1 MSLCIGCMREIADN
15 IVCPHCSFDNTRQ
28 QSAPLLPYG
37 TVLEKR
43 YIIGKEV
50 EINSESTRYIAF
62 DREISERVYI
72 REFLPAGYITRE
84 PMKAKV
90 SVDSSKLEAY
100 EKLLS
105 DFEQMFSFLST
116 ISDMSAMN
124 EIYAM
129 FRANNTCYVVEK
141 CEDLISFEEYIAHNN
156 GHIEW
161 EDARPLFMP
170 VVSLLETLHKNG
182 YGHYAVSPSNIYITR
197 SGKAVIF
204 GFASA
209 AARKKGSYLKPQ
221 LISGCAAPEQY
232 ENNFP
237 IDAIT
242 DIYGFTATLFFALT
256 GSLPQNAKE
265 RLNDGVL
272 LMNTNTVK
280 RLPPH
285 VVTAL
290 ASGLQVKRENRIT
303 DFMELRSQLSVAP
316 AVKAI
321 QDEISRTASMATT
334 VKPKK
339 KHHGMTPISIFIISL
354 VVSLVACMFIG
365 YAILDAKYPNEVKND
380 PTSSTEASRPVD
392 TNPPPVSEP
401 GWDGPVLEDYSG
413 QNFENVS
420 KMLLQDY
427 NITCYM
433 QAYSDSRDGYSDE
446 IEEGCIISQNLP
458 EGTPINTDEGM
469 VIMFKVS
476 KGYLD
481 TELPDVEGYSLKSAT
496 EMLTDMGYVVYVDSK
511 GEASKEVDKDD
522 VVRYRDYEAG
532 DEVPLNAEIY
542 LVLSLG
548 DVKTTEPSTAAE

>member
-15 IVCPHCSFDNTRQ
+15 VICPHCSFDNTKH

-62 DREISERVYI
+62 DRESAERVYI
-72 REFLPAGYITRE
+72 REFLPAGYISRE
-84 PMKAKV
+84 PMKARV
-90 SVDSSKLEAY
+90 SVDQSRFEMYERLMLE
-100 EKLLS
+100 
-105 DFEQMFSFLST
+105 FEQMFTFLSS

-124 EIYAM
+124 EIISI

-141 CEDLISFEEYIAHNN
+141 CEELISFEEYVAHKG

-170 VVSLLETLHKNG
+170 VISLLETLHKNG
-182 YGHYAVSPSNIYITR
+182 YGHYGVSPSNIYITR
-197 SGKAVIF
+197 SGKAVLF

-209 AARKKGSYLKPQ
+209 YARKQGSILKPQ

-242 DIYGFTATLFFALT
+242 DIYGFMATLFFALT
-256 GSLPQNAKE
+256 GNLPANAKE
-265 RLNDGVL
+265 RLTNGVL
-272 LMNTNTVK
+272 LMSTTTVK

-303 DFMELRSQLSVAP
+303 DFIELRSQLSVAP

-321 QDEISRTASMATT
+321 QEEISRTASMAN
-334 VKPKK
+334 VSKPKK
-339 KHHGMTPISIFIISL
+339 KRHGMSPISVCII
-354 VVSLVACMFIG
+354 VTIVALGVFMAIG
-365 YAILDAKYPNEVKND
+365 FAVLGAMYPNEPGATN
-380 PTSSTEASRPVD
+380 PSASTEPVN
-392 TNPPPVSEP
+392 TNPPPVTEA
-401 GWDGPVLEDYSG
+401 GWTGPTLEDYTG
-413 QNFENVS
+413 RDYETVS
-420 KMLLQDY
+420 KELLQEY
-427 NITCYM
+427 NITTYM
-433 QAYSDSRDGYSDE
+433 MSYTDSRDGYSED
-446 IEEGCIISQNLP
+446 IDEGCIISQNMP
-458 EGTPINTDEGM
+458 VGTPIDDESGM
-469 VIMFKVS
+469 VVCFKVS
-476 KGYLD
+476 RGTLE
-481 TELPDVEGYSLKSAT
+481 TELPDVEDMSLSVAAAKLA
-496 EMLTDMGYVVYVDSK
+496 DMGFTVYTDPTGKHSDKVAK
-511 GEASKEVDKDD
+511 GD
-522 VVRYRDYEAG
+522 VVGYRDYEVG
-532 DEVPLNAEIY
+532 DEVAPNAEIY

-548 DVKTTEPSTAAE
+548 KESD

>member
-15 IVCPHCSFDNTRQ
+15 VICPHCSFDNTKQ
-28 QSAPLLPYG
+28 QSLPLLPYG

-62 DREISERVYI
+62 DREKADRVYI
-72 REFLPAGYITRE
+72 REFLPAGYISRE

-90 SVDSSKLEAY
+90 YVEASRADIY
-100 EKLLS
+100 EKLLNE
-105 DFEQMFSFLST
+105 FEQMFTFLSS

-124 EIYAM
+124 EIISI

-170 VVSLLETLHKNG
+170 VISLLETLHKNG

-197 SGKAVIF
+197 SGKAVLF

-209 AARKKGSYLKPQ
+209 YARKHGSLLKPQ
-221 LISGCAAPEQY
+221 LVSGCAAPEQY

-237 IDAIT
+237 IDCIT
-242 DIYGFTATLFFALT
+242 DIYGFMATLFFALT
-256 GSLPQNAKE
+256 GNLPANAKE
-265 RLNDGVL
+265 RLTNGVL
-272 LMNTNTVK
+272 LMSTTTVK

-303 DFMELRSQLSVAP
+303 DFIELRSQLSVAP

-321 QDEISRTASMATT
+321 QDEISRTASMAN
-334 VKPKK
+334 VNKPKK
-339 KHHGMTPISIFIISL
+339 KRHGMSPLSVGIIVTIVALAIFMAIGFAVL
-354 VVSLVACMFIG
+354 GAMFPSETDG
-365 YAILDAKYPNEVKND
+365 
-380 PTSSTEASRPVD
+380 TTTGTETNPVD
-392 TNPPPVSEP
+392 TNPPPVTEV
-401 GWDGPVLEDYSG
+401 GWTGPTLDDYTG
-413 QNFENVS
+413 QNYETIS
-420 KMLLQDY
+420 KQLLQEY
-427 NITCYM
+427 NITTYM
-433 QAYSDSRDGYSDE
+433 QAYSDSNDGYSDE
-446 IEEGCIISQNLP
+446 IDKGCIISQNMAV
-458 EGTPINTDEGM
+458 GTPIDTESG
-469 VIMFKVS
+469 VVVMFKVS
-476 KGYLD
+476 KGALE
-481 TELPDVEGYSLKSAT
+481 TELPNVEDLSLSAAAT
-496 EMLTDMGYVVYVDSK
+496 KLSNMGFNVYEDPTGKHSDKVAK
-511 GEASKEVDKDD
+511 GNVIG
-522 VVRYRDYEAG
+522 YRDYEAG
-532 DEVPLNAEIY
+532 DKVTPNTEIY

-548 DVKTTEPSTAAE
+548 KESDDATAATE

>member
-15 IVCPHCSFDNTRQ
+15 VICPHCSFDNTKH
-28 QSAPLLPYG
+28 QSSPLLPYG

-62 DREISERVYI
+62 DREKADRVYI
-72 REFLPAGYITRE
+72 REFLPAGYISRE

-90 SVDSSKLEAY
+90 NVDNSRAEMY
-100 EKLLS
+100 DKLLD
-105 DFEQMFSFLST
+105 DFEKMFTFLST

-124 EIYAM
+124 EILSI

-141 CEDLISFEEYIAHNN
+141 CEEIISFEEYIAHKG

-170 VVSLLETLHKNG
+170 VISLLETLHKNG

-197 SGKAVIF
+197 SGKAVLF

-209 AARKKGSYLKPQ
+209 YARKKGSVLKPQ

-242 DIYGFTATLFFALT
+242 DIYGFMATLFFALT
-256 GSLPQNAKE
+256 GSLPANAKE
-265 RLNDGVL
+265 RITNGVL
-272 LMNTNTVK
+272 LMSTTTVK

-303 DFMELRSQLSVAP
+303 DFIELRSQLSVAP

-321 QDEISRTASMATT
+321 QDEISRTASMAN
-334 VKPKK
+334 VSKPKK
-339 KHHGMTPISIFIISL
+339 KRHGMSPLSVGIIVL
-354 VVSLVACMFIG
+354 VVALAVFMAIG
-365 YAILDAKYPNEVKND
+365 FAILGAMYPSDSGNID
-380 PTSSTEASRPVD
+380 PSGASTPVE
-392 TNPPPVSEP
+392 TNPPPVTEV
-401 GWDGPVLEDYSG
+401 GWTGPTLEDYKG
-413 QNFENVS
+413 QDYETVS
-420 KMLLQDY
+420 KYLLQEY
-427 NITCYM
+427 NISTYT
-433 QAYSDSRDGYSDE
+433 QSYSDSRDGYSDE
-446 IEEGCIISQNLP
+446 IDKGCIISQNLAV
-458 EGTPINTDEGM
+458 GTPIDTESGM
-469 VIMFKVS
+469 IIVFKVS
-476 KGYLD
+476 RGPLE
-481 TELPDVEGYSLKSAT
+481 TELPNVEDMSLSAAAT
-496 EMLTDMGYVVYVDSK
+496 KLANMGFTVYEDPTGKPSDKVAK
-511 GEASKEVDKDD
+511 GNVIG
-522 VVRYRDYEAG
+522 YRDYKAG
-532 DEVPLNAEIY
+532 DEVAPNTEIY
-542 LVLSLG
+542 LVISLG
-548 DVKTTEPSTAAE
+548 NVSTEPTTE

>member
-15 IVCPHCSFDNTRQ
+15 VICPHCSFDNTKH

-37 TVLEKR
+37 TVIEKR
-43 YIIGKEV
+43 YIIGREV

-62 DREISERVYI
+62 DRENADRVYI
-72 REFLPAGYITRE
+72 REFLPAGYISRE

-90 SVDSSKLEAY
+90 NVDPARTEVY
-100 EKLLS
+100 DKLLN
-105 DFEQMFSFLST
+105 DFEQMFTFLSS

-124 EIYAM
+124 EIISI

-141 CEDLISFEEYIAHNN
+141 CEELISFEEYVAHKG

-170 VVSLLETLHKNG
+170 VISLLETLHKNG

-209 AARKKGSYLKPQ
+209 FARKHGSLLKPQ
-221 LISGCAAPEQY
+221 LVSGCAAPEQY

-242 DIYGFTATLFFALT
+242 DIYGFMATLFFALT
-256 GSLPQNAKE
+256 GSLPADAKE
-265 RLNDGVL
+265 RITNGVL
-272 LMNTNTVK
+272 LMSTTTVK

-303 DFMELRSQLSVAP
+303 DFIELRSQLSVAP

-321 QDEISRTASMATT
+321 QDEISRTASMAT
-334 VKPKK
+334 VSKPKK
-339 KHHGMTPISIFIISL
+339 KRHGMSPLSVGIIVT
-354 VVSLVACMFIG
+354 VVSLVVFLAIG
-365 YAILDAKYPNEVKND
+365 FAVLGATKPGNPGTAIPGETTV
-380 PTSSTEASRPVD
+380 PSETT
-392 TNPPPVSEP
+392 PPPVTEV
-401 GWDGPVLEDYSG
+401 GWTGPTLDNYMG
-413 QNFENVS
+413 ENYDTVS
-420 KMLLQDY
+420 KRLLQDY
-427 NITCYM
+427 NITTYM
-433 QAYSDSRDGYSDE
+433 MSYSDSRDGYSDE
-446 IEEGCIISQNLP
+446 INEGCIISQNLP
-458 EGTPINTDEGM
+458 EGTPIDVESGM
-469 VIMFKVS
+469 VVCFKVS
-476 KGYLD
+476 RGD
-481 TELPDVEGYSLKSAT
+481 FDSELPDVEDMSLSEAAT
-496 EMLTDMGYVVYVDSK
+496 KLANMGFTVYTDPTGKPSDKVAK
-511 GEASKEVDKDD
+511 GD
-522 VVRYRDYEAG
+522 VIGYRDYKAG
-532 DEVPLNAEIY
+532 DEVPPNSEIY

-548 DVKTTEPSTAAE
+548 NVETEPKTD

>member
-15 IVCPHCSFDNTRQ
+15 VICPHCSFDNTKH
-28 QSAPLLPYG
+28 QSSPLLPYG

-62 DREISERVYI
+62 DREKADRVYI
-72 REFLPAGYITRE
+72 REFLPAGYISRE

-90 SVDSSKLEAY
+90 SVDASRAEMY
-100 EKLLS
+100 EKLLD
-105 DFEQMFSFLST
+105 DFEKMFTFLST

-124 EIYAM
+124 EILSI

-141 CEDLISFEEYIAHNN
+141 CEEIISFEEYISHKS

-170 VVSLLETLHKNG
+170 VISLLETLHKNG

-197 SGKAVIF
+197 SGKAVLF

-209 AARKKGSYLKPQ
+209 YARKKGSVLKPQ
-221 LISGCAAPEQY
+221 LVSGCAAPEQY

-242 DIYGFTATLFFALT
+242 DIYGFMATLFFALT
-256 GSLPQNAKE
+256 GSLPANANE
-265 RLNDGVL
+265 RLTNGVL
-272 LMNTNTVK
+272 LMSTTTVK

-303 DFMELRSQLSVAP
+303 DFIELRSQLSVAP

-321 QDEISRTASMATT
+321 QDEISRTASMAN
-334 VKPKK
+334 VSKPKK
-339 KHHGMTPISIFIISL
+339 KRHGMSPLSVGIIVL
-354 VVSLVACMFIG
+354 VVALAVFMAIG
-365 YAILDAKYPNEVKND
+365 FAILGAMYPDVPDNTD
-380 PTSSTEASRPVD
+380 PSGASASVE
-392 TNPPPVSEP
+392 TNPPPVTEV
-401 GWDGPVLEDYSG
+401 GWTGPTIEDYQG
-413 QNFENVS
+413 QDYETVS
-420 KMLLQDY
+420 KYLLQEY
-427 NITCYM
+427 NISTYM
-433 QAYSDSRDGYSDE
+433 QSYSDSRDGYSDE
-446 IEEGCIISQNLP
+446 IDKGCIISQNLAV
-458 EGTPINTDEGM
+458 GTPIDTESGM
-469 VIMFKVS
+469 IIVFKVS
-476 KGYLD
+476 RGSLEV
-481 TELPDVEGYSLKSAT
+481 ELPNVEDMSLSAAAT
-496 EMLTDMGYVVYVDSK
+496 KLANMGFTVYEDPTGKPSEKVAK
-511 GEASKEVDKDD
+511 GNVIG
-522 VVRYRDYEAG
+522 YRDYEAG
-532 DEVPLNAEIY
+532 DEVTPNTEIY

-548 DVKTTEPSTAAE
+548 NVSTEPGTAE

>member
-15 IVCPHCSFDNTRQ
+15 VICPHCSFDNTKH
-28 QSAPLLPYG
+28 QSSPLLPYG

-62 DREISERVYI
+62 DREKADRVYI
-72 REFLPAGYITRE
+72 REFLPAGYISRE

-90 SVDSSKLEAY
+90 SVDASRAEMY
-100 EKLLS
+100 ERLLD
-105 DFEQMFSFLST
+105 DFEKMFTFLST

-124 EIYAM
+124 EILSI

-141 CEDLISFEEYIAHNN
+141 CEEIISFEEYISHKG

-170 VVSLLETLHKNG
+170 LISLLETLHKNG

-197 SGKAVIF
+197 SGKAVLF

-209 AARKKGSYLKPQ
+209 YARKKGSVLKPQ
-221 LISGCAAPEQY
+221 LVSGCAAPEQY

-242 DIYGFTATLFFALT
+242 DIYGFMATLFFALT
-256 GSLPQNAKE
+256 GSLPANANE
-265 RLNDGVL
+265 RLTNGVL
-272 LMNTNTVK
+272 LMSTTTVK

-303 DFMELRSQLSVAP
+303 DFIELRSQLSVAP

-321 QDEISRTASMATT
+321 QDEISRTASMAN
-334 VKPKK
+334 VSKPKK
-339 KHHGMTPISIFIISL
+339 KRHGMSPLSVGIIVL
-354 VVSLVACMFIG
+354 VVALAVFMAIG
-365 YAILDAKYPNEVKND
+365 FAILGAMYPDVPDNTD
-380 PTSSTEASRPVD
+380 PSGTSASVE
-392 TNPPPVSEP
+392 TNPPPVTEV
-401 GWDGPVLEDYSG
+401 GWTGPTIEDYQG
-413 QNFENVS
+413 QDYETVS
-420 KMLLQDY
+420 KYLLQEY
-427 NITCYM
+427 NISTYM
-433 QAYSDSRDGYSDE
+433 QSYSDSRDGYSDE
-446 IEEGCIISQNLP
+446 IDKGCIISQNLAV
-458 EGTPINTDEGM
+458 GTPIDTESGM
-469 VIMFKVS
+469 IIVFKVS
-476 KGYLD
+476 RGSLEV
-481 TELPDVEGYSLKSAT
+481 ELPNVEDMSLSAAAT
-496 EMLTDMGYVVYVDSK
+496 KLANMGFTVYEDPTGKPSEKVAK
-511 GEASKEVDKDD
+511 GNVIG
-522 VVRYRDYEAG
+522 YRDYEAG
-532 DEVPLNAEIY
+532 DEVTPNTEIY

-548 DVKTTEPSTAAE
+548 NVSTEPGTAE